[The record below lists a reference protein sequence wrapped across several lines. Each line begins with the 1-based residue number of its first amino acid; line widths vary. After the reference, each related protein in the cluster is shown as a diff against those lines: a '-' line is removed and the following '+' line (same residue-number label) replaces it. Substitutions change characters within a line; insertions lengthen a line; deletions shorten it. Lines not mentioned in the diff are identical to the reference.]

1 MRSCLRFLVG
11 ILILGSVAGE
21 AFVARAD
28 GIIIPDDPTLGRL
41 AIVYHHVTADISDG
55 VVTTHVDQVFRNDAS
70 RAVEG
75 RYVFPIPTGAVVS
88 GFSMW
93 VDGERLE
100 AQVLTAED
108 ARAIYED
115 YVRRAI
121 DPALLEYVGRSA
133 LSARIFPIPAFGER
147 RIEITYSETL
157 TAEEGLYVYRYPLDT
172 ERLSARPIEEVTV
185 DVRLETSAPLRA
197 VYSPS
202 HEVTL
207 ERADDL
213 HARVLYRAEDT
224 LPSTDFLLY
233 YAVSPGDLGM
243 TLLTY
248 RAPGEDG
255 YFLAVLSPSAAAQT
269 VILPKDLI
277 LVLDQ
282 SGSMSGEKIDQAR
295 AATLFILDN
304 LNPEDRFAVV
314 SFSDVASALTT
325 ALSPASSTSLGA
337 AKEWVRRLEATGGTN
352 IDQALATAFGLFDDA
367 SRPKFLV
374 FLTDGEPTVGEEDPA
389 VLLAHAQAAN
399 RAGAR
404 VFTFGVG
411 YDVNTFLLDRLSQ
424 DHHGTTVYVQPGED
438 LEAKLSS
445 FYRKIA
451 SPVLASP
458 EFQVAGVETYE
469 LYPRPLPDL
478 FRGSQLL
485 VLGRYRRSGPASV
498 NLIGDVNGE
507 TVQFSYARAFPDVAL
522 DASFLPRLWAGRKI
536 AHLLDQIRLY
546 GESGELVDEII
557 RLSTR
562 YGVITPYTSF
572 LVEEPPAS
580 AEAARQALG
589 GNLAAAPSGQKA
601 VQDAAALRTL
611 AEGEAAPESVDRVKV
626 IGDRA
631 FFFRDGIWVESTY
644 ADEETIDL
652 VYLSAAF
659 FDLLDLFPDL
669 GPYLALG
676 DKAVLQVG
684 SVWVRIG
691 EAGAEELTDE
701 IRAELLE

>member
-1 MRSCLRFLVG
+1 MRSGLRFLVG
-11 ILILGSVAGE
+11 FLVLGLAAGG
-21 AFVARAD
+21 AMVARAD
-28 GIIIPDDPTLGRL
+28 GIILPDDPTLGWL
-41 AIVYHHVTADISDG
+41 SIVYHQVTVDLSDG
-55 VVTTHVDQVFRNDAS
+55 VVTTHVDQAFRNDAP
-70 RAVEG
+70 RPVEG
-75 RYVFPIPTGAVVS
+75 RYVFPVPAGAVVS

-100 AQVLTAED
+100 AQVLTAEE

-121 DPALLEYVGRSA
+121 DPALLEYVGRST
-133 LSARIFPIPAFGER
+133 LSARIFPIPPFGER
-147 RIEITYSETL
+147 RIEITYTETL
-157 TAEEGLYVYRYPLDT
+157 TAEEGLYVYRYPLNT
-172 ERLSARPIEEVTV
+172 ERFSARPIEDVSV

-202 HEVTL
+202 HEVTVD
-207 ERADDL
+207 RADDR
-213 HARVLYRAEDT
+213 HARVLYRAEDA

-233 YAVSPGDLGM
+233 YAVSPDDLGM

-255 YFLAVLSPSAAAQT
+255 YFLAVLSPSVAAQT
-269 VILPKDLI
+269 VILPKDLV

-282 SGSMSGEKIDQAR
+282 SGSMSGEKIEQAR
-295 AATLFILDN
+295 AATLFVLDN

-314 SFSDVASALTT
+314 SFSDVASALAT
-325 ALSPASSTSLGA
+325 ALSPASSPSLGA

-367 SRPKFLV
+367 PRPKFLV

-399 RAGAR
+399 RSQAR
-404 VFTFGVG
+404 VFTFGAG

-424 DHHGTTVYVQPGED
+424 DHHGTTVYVQPGES

-458 EFQVAGVETYE
+458 ELQVAGVETYD

-485 VLGRYRRSGPASV
+485 VVGRYRGAGSASV
-498 NLIGDVNGE
+498 NLTGDANGE
-507 TVQFSYARAFPDVAL
+507 TAQFSYAKAFPDVAL
-522 DASFLPRLWAGRKI
+522 ETSFLPRLWAGRKI

-572 LVEEPPAS
+572 LIEEPPAS
-580 AEAARQALG
+580 AQAARQALG

-601 VQDAAALRTL
+601 VQDATALRTL
-611 AEGEAAPESVDRVKV
+611 AEREAAPESGDRVKV

-631 FFFRDGIWVESTY
+631 FFLRDGIWVESTY
-644 ADEETIDL
+644 TDEATIDL
-652 VYLSAAF
+652 ASLSAAY
-659 FDLLDLFPDL
+659 FDLLTLVPDL

-676 DKAVLQVG
+676 NKVILKVG
-684 SVWVRIG
+684 STWVRIG
-691 EAGAEELTDE
+691 DSGIEEFTGE
-701 IRAELLE
+701 VRAKLLE

>member
-11 ILILGSVAGE
+11 FLVLGLAAGG

-28 GIIIPDDPTLGRL
+28 GIILPDDPTLGWL
-41 AIVYHHVTADISDG
+41 SIVYHQVTVDLSDG
-55 VVTTHVDQVFRNDAS
+55 VVTTHVDQAFRNNGP
-70 RAVEG
+70 RPVEG
-75 RYVFPIPTGAVVS
+75 RYVFPVPAGAVVS

-100 AQVLTAED
+100 AQVLTAEE

-115 YVRRAI
+115 YVRRAV
-121 DPALLEYVGRSA
+121 DPALLEYVGRST
-133 LSARIFPIPAFGER
+133 LSARIFPIPPFGER
-147 RIEITYSETL
+147 RIEITYTETL
-157 TAEEGLYVYRYPLDT
+157 TAEEGLYVYRYPLNT
-172 ERLSARPIEEVTV
+172 ERFSARPIENVSV

-202 HEVTL
+202 HEVTVD
-207 ERADDL
+207 RSDDR
-213 HARVLYRAEDT
+213 HARVLYRAEDA

-233 YAVSPGDLGM
+233 YAVSPDDLGM

-255 YFLAVLSPSAAAQT
+255 YFLAVLSPSAAAQA
-269 VILPKDLI
+269 VILPKDLV

-282 SGSMSGEKIDQAR
+282 SGSMSGEKIEQAR
-295 AATLFILDN
+295 AATLFILDH

-314 SFSDVASALTT
+314 SFSDVASALAT
-325 ALSPASSTSLGA
+325 ALSPASSPSLGA

-367 SRPKFLV
+367 PRPKFLV

-399 RAGAR
+399 RSQAR
-404 VFTFGVG
+404 VFTFGAG

-424 DHHGTTVYVQPGED
+424 DHHGTTVYVQPGES

-458 EFQVAGVETYE
+458 ELQVAGVETYD

-485 VLGRYRRSGPASV
+485 VVGRYRGAGSTSV
-498 NLIGDVNGE
+498 NLTGDVNGE

-580 AEAARQALG
+580 AQAARQTLG

-601 VQDAAALRTL
+601 VQDATALRTL
-611 AEGEAAPESVDRVKV
+611 AEGEAAPESGDRVKV

-631 FFFRDGIWVESTY
+631 FFLRDGIWVESTY
-644 ADEETIDL
+644 TDEATIDL
-652 VYLSAAF
+652 AYLSAAYF
-659 FDLLDLFPDL
+659 ALLDLVPGI

-676 DKAVLQVG
+676 NKVIVKVG
-684 SVWVRIG
+684 SAWVRIG
-691 EAGAEELTDE
+691 DSGIEEFTDE
-701 IRAELLE
+701 VRAKLLE